1 MAYGGASQP
10 ALHSMWKRM
19 CRSVMMWLATKHLRR
34 DNRLLPPS
42 STPRYVRHRLE
53 DAVVSGLGNSNGV
66 FVHWGVYGSGKSV
79 AVRHAAQRLQDEH
92 GHTVLFRRGYD
103 IWNLLDPV
111 CDLYVGLDL
120 PPRSLLEQLSAPTTL
135 IIDHFDTFVWPAL
148 LRREALMVA
157 FRELIACA
165 RANPRFNVLLV
176 FQSWEV
182 AKEVKELTDAK
193 LVVHPGC
200 GRWTPDELTALKDA
214 IGRESAGCDDAFR
227 LAVASGSPSVLISRL
242 MHLEPFKI
250 TEIRAE
256 IYENEWTQGILAL
269 TGGTPLGPGRF
280 PDKEGRFHWE
290 RPAPLGPGFQQP
302 CGPAREAMTPE

>member
-1 MAYGGASQP
+1 M
-10 ALHSMWKRM
+10 LKRM
-19 CRSVMMWLATKHLRR
+19 GRSVMIWLATKYLQR
-34 DNRLLPPS
+34 DSRLLPPS
-42 STPRYVRHRLE
+42 TSRYVRHRLE

-92 GHTVLFRRGYD
+92 GHIVLFRKGYD
-103 IWNLLDPV
+103 IWNLLDPM
-111 CDLYVGLDL
+111 CDLYAGLRL
-120 PPRSLLEQLSAPTTL
+120 PPGSLLEQLSTPTTL
-135 IIDHFDTFVWPAL
+135 IVDHFDTFVWPAL
-148 LRREALMVA
+148 VRREVLMRG
-157 FRELIACA
+157 FRDLLACA

-176 FQSWEV
+176 FHSWEV
-182 AKEVKELTDAK
+182 AQEVKALVDAK

-200 GRWTPDELTALKDA
+200 GRWTSDELIVLKDA
-214 IGRESAGCDDAFR
+214 IGRDPAGCDEALR

-280 PDKEGRFHWE
+280 PDREGRFHWE
-290 RPAPLGPGFQQP
+290 KPAPLGPGFQQP
-302 CGPAREAMTPE
+302 RGPMRPAEASE

>member
-1 MAYGGASQP
+1 M
-10 ALHSMWKRM
+10 LNTVKRM
-19 CRSVMMWLATKHLRR
+19 GQSVLVWLATKQLRR
-34 DNRLLPPS
+34 INRLAPPS
-42 STPRYVRHRLE
+42 STLRYVRHRLE
-53 DAVVSGLGNSNGV
+53 DAVVTGLGNSNGL
-66 FVHWGVYGSGKSV
+66 FIHWGVYGSGKTV
-79 AVRHAAQRLQDEH
+79 AVRRAAQRLQDEH

-103 IWNLLDPV
+103 ICLLNPV
-111 CDLYVGLDL
+111 CDFFTGLDL
-120 PPRSLLEQLSAPTTL
+120 PPLSLLEQLSAPTTL

-182 AKEVKELTDAK
+182 AKEFTERTDAK

-200 GRWTPDELTALKDA
+200 GRWALEEITALKDA
-214 IGRESAGCDDAFR
+214 VGSEAAGCDHALG
-227 LAVASGSPSVLISRL
+227 LAVACGSPSVLLSRL
-242 MHLEPFKI
+242 MHTEPLKI
-250 TEIRAE
+250 TEIRAQ

-280 PDKEGRFHWE
+280 PDREGRFHWE
-290 RPAPLGPGFQQP
+290 RPAPLGPGLNPP
-302 CGPAREAMTPE
+302 CDPVVPE